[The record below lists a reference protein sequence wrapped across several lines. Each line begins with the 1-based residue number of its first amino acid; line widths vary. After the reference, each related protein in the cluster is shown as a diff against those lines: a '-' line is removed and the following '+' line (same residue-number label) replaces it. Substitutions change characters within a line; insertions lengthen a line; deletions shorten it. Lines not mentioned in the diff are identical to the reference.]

1 MRVVRPEVS
10 EPRISEI
17 APRGKP
23 SIKASSG
30 ARPVG
35 SASWSRASG
44 RNPSVVVRA
53 AVGFMQFRLFFAIHI
68 LHRGRESC
76 QGGLFWEGVVQGV
89 GLLGSF
95 GNFCIGA
102 RPVTGTNNNLAEC
115 NAEAQL

>member
-10 EPRISEI
+10 GPRISEI

-35 SASWSRASG
+35 SASWSRVFG

-53 AVGFMQFRLFFAIHI
+53 AVGFMQFRLFFAIRI
-68 LHRGRESC
+68 LLQGREGC
-76 QGGLFWEGVVQGV
+76 QGGVVLGNALFRALDFWVRLVIFV
-89 GLLGSF
+89 LRTF
-95 GNFCIGA
+95 II
-102 RPVTGTNNNLAEC
+102 
-115 NAEAQL
+115 